1 MGDLTVF
8 VKRDALSGDKKKA
21 LDEIQNRAGLQKY
34 AEAKAVQDTDIKEM
48 ILLFDATGSMSGI
61 WNQACQGLDKLVG
74 RVSALIPGIKISLT
88 AYRDYCDKNDLGI
101 LESLQPTTDIDAMRK
116 FINRVKCDGGGDNPE
131 AVELA
136 LEQALGRQK
145 SFVVLVGDAPPH
157 GVEDDIVEKDY
168 KKIVGSLAQQ
178 EIKVYTVMAGHHS
191 TTKEAFEE
199 IAEKTNAEFF
209 RLEQI
214 DALIDVISAATAKSV
229 NKVSALAALVKKEQ
243 GGVLTESQKKLF
255 LE

>member
-8 VKRDALSGDKKKA
+8 VKKDALSGDKKKA

-34 AEAKAVQDTDIKEM
+34 AEAKAVQGADIIEM

-61 WNQACQGLDKLVG
+61 WNQACQGLDKLVS
-74 RVSALIPGIKISLT
+74 RVSTLIPGIKISLT

-101 LESLQPTTDIDAMRK
+101 LESLQPTTDIDAMNR
-116 FINRVKCDGGGDNPE
+116 FINGVKCDGGGDTPE

-168 KKIVGSLAQQ
+168 RKIAESLAQQ

-191 TTKEAFEE
+191 ATKEAFEE
-199 IAEKTNAEFF
+199 IAEKTKAQFF

-214 DALIDVISAATAKSV
+214 DALIDVISVATAKSV